1 MFDFINVAFGWL
13 MRQCYILVDKL
24 GFGGYALALLI
35 FALICQIVLFPFGIK
50 QQKNSQKQARLR
62 PKENVIRKKYNGRTD
77 RASQMKMNEEIQ
89 QLYQEENFSPFS
101 GCLPLLIQLPILF
114 SLFYVI
120 REPLTYIVGMSD
132 SLILELNNFLADAG
146 IKGFQVLEQVK
157 NISEISILNHINADT
172 AGIATEF
179 AKSLEG
185 LQLPNFTLGPIDLSI
200 TPNAFFDKVASWHI
214 LIIPVVTFLSAYFG
228 QKLTRK
234 FTYQPPNT
242 AESQSSMKLMNVMM
256 PLFSAYLAFMWEA
269 SMGLY
274 WTYRSILSFLQ
285 QVILSKMFPIP
296 TFTDEELRAQE
307 KEYLAKQKGRAPKS
321 SAPLP
326 TNRKSLIFDDDDDDE
341 PMPEIKNSIVEDDN
355 AGQTSSAST
364 LIEQAPLKDDEE

>member
-13 MRQCYILVDKL
+13 MRQCYILVDKI
-24 GFGGYALALLI
+24 GFGGYALALLV

-146 IKGFQVLEQVK
+146 VKGFAVLEEVK
-157 NISEISILNHINADT
+157 NISEISILNNINANT

-179 AKSLEG
+179 ASSLQG
-185 LQLPNFTLGPIDLSI
+185 LQLPNFTLGPIDLSL
-200 TPNAFFDKVASWHI
+200 TPNAFFSKLASWHI

-228 QKLTRK
+228 QKITRK
-234 FTYQPPNT
+234 FSYQSAAS
-242 AESQSSMKLMNVMM
+242 AESASSMKLMNVMM

-285 QVILSKMFPIP
+285 QMLLSKMFPIP
-296 TFTDEELRAQE
+296 TFTEEQLRAEE
-307 KEYLAKQKGRAPKS
+307 KAYLAKQKGRAPKS
-321 SAPLP
+321 SAPAP
-326 TNRKSLIFDDDDDDE
+326 TNRKSLIFDDDDDVE
-341 PMPEIKNSIVEDDN
+341 MPEISKSILDDTN
-355 AGQTSSAST
+355 DSAATGST